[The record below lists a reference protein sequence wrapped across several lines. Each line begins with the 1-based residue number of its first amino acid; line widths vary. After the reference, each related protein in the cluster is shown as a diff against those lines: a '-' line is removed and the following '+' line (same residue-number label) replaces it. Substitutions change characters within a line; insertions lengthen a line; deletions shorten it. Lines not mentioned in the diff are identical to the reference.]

1 MTLFPSITKKRYD
14 LEYWACSNGSY
25 CPLIYTEHLEK
36 HGPPNICLSKQ
47 VSFTLFYMEQI
58 DHLEH
63 FDHQECPFKGHFWQK
78 GAF

>member
-1 MTLFPSITKKRYD
+1 MFQWFLLS
-14 LEYWACSNGSY
+14 SN
-25 CPLIYTEHLEK
+25 IHRTFRK
-36 HGPPNICLSKQ
+36 AWTPNICLSKQ